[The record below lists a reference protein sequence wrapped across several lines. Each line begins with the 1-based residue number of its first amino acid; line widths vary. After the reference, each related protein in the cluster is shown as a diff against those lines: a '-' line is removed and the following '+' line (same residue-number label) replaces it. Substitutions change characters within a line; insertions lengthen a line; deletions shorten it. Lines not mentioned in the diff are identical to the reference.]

1 LSLPEGLHRIRMR
14 CFREFGFIC
23 LITACA
29 ALFHTTCLAVAQS
42 EAPAPSPGEV
52 QQSIALVRS
61 PDVNDEIISRTRLMG
76 QILLR
81 VGRFAEAA
89 DLFAALAEK
98 KPADFMIVYG
108 QALATFNSGHAA
120 AAEPL
125 ARRAMEL
132 ILPAARPADPQ
143 PETTAQ
149 AADSLVLLSVI
160 LAVQKDD
167 PAALKLLE
175 RAVEIAPK
183 HFDAQLSMGRLLFG
197 MGNDNGA
204 IEHFRA
210 AVSLQPENSQAMF
223 FLATTLEH
231 AGDIEGAMTVY
242 RKLANTRPDLY
253 EGHLGLGSLLLKQ
266 GGKGVDE
273 GLKELAR
280 ALEINPNLYE
290 ARVALGRSLIARG
303 QPAQAIIHLRRA
315 AELAPQNPEPHYQLS
330 VAYRRLGQA
339 DQAAQEA
346 AIVKRINESRRV
358 K

>member
-1 LSLPEGLHRIRMR
+1 
-14 CFREFGFIC
+14 
-23 LITACA
+23 
-29 ALFHTTCLAVAQS
+29 
-42 EAPAPSPGEV
+42 
-52 QQSIALVRS
+52 
-61 PDVNDEIISRTRLMG
+61 MG

-89 DLFAALAEK
+89 NLFAALAEK

-108 QALATFNSGHAA
+108 HALATFNSGRATE
-120 AAEPL
+120 AEPL
-125 ARRAMEL
+125 ARRAMEI
-132 ILPAARPADPQ
+132 ILPAARAAGRQ

-167 PAALKLLE
+167 EAALKLLQQ
-175 RAVEIAPK
+175 AVEIAPN

-197 MGNDNGA
+197 MGDDTGA
-204 IEHFRA
+204 IKHFRT

-231 AGDIEGAMTVY
+231 AGDIEGAMSSY
-242 RKLANTRPDLY
+242 RKLADTKPDLY
-253 EGHLGLGSLLLKQ
+253 EGHLGLGSLLLK
-266 GGKGVDE
+266 KGDKSVDE

-303 QPAQAIIHLRRA
+303 QPSQAIIHLRRA

-339 DQAAQEA
+339 DAAAQEA